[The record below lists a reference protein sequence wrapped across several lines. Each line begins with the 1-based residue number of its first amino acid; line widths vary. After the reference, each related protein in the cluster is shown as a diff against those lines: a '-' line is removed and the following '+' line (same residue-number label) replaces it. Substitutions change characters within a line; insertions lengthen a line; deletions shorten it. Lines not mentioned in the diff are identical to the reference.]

1 MGCIGAGTSVQCEG
15 VTIQIP
21 KTHEAKICKPKTRQ
35 PKIHFEQVPL
45 ATVRKIVKERLEREI
60 YYPDEID
67 DKTPENGLDEPSPA
81 AVSFGPIKL

>member
-1 MGCIGAGTSVQCEG
+1 MHTLTAY
-15 VTIQIP
+15 
-21 KTHEAKICKPKTRQ
+21 EAKIPKPRTRKPKIRR